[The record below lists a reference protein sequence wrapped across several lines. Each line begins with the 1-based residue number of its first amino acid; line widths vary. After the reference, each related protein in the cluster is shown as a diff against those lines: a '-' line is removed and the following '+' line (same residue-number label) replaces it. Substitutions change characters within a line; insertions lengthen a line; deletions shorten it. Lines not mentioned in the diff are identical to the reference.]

1 MNGKTKR
8 DQKAILVI
16 NGGQYLMICPKS
28 SMHWKPPVFS
38 SVNHT
43 KLISTS
49 KTYRR
54 SISITLK
61 EFRVLYLICN
71 LSKQKGSDLVTKIW

>member
-8 DQKAILVI
+8 DQNEVLVI

-38 SVNHT
+38 SVNHVYF
-43 KLISTS
+43 KNCFYCDTS
-49 KTYRR
+49 N
-54 SISITLK
+54 LK
-61 EFRVLYLICN
+61 
-71 LSKQKGSDLVTKIW
+71 K